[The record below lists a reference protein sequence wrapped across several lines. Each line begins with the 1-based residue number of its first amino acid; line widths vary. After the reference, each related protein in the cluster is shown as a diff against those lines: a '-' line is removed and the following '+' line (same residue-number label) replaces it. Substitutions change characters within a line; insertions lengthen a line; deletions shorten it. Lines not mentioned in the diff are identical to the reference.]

1 MKNNKKESIEKTVKK
16 ILIGN
21 KFLSYNWI
29 EQIMRKE
36 VNIALHPAAKNKITR
51 CRKFLEE
58 RLKNDSSPVYGV
70 NTGFGALH
78 HIKISSSEIETLQ
91 QNLVRSHACGTGDEV
106 SQDIVRLMLLTKINS
121 LSLGHSG
128 VRLQLVERLVYFFN
142 NDILPVVYEIGSLG
156 ASGDL
161 APLAH
166 LSLPLIGEGD
176 VCYRGTKMS
185 ARALH
190 KKLRIAPLKLAAKE
204 GLALLNG
211 TQFMNACG
219 IHIALRAMKLLQ
231 NANLVA
237 ALSLDAFDCHTSPFD
252 KDLNAARGFSMQS
265 KVADDITSLRKRS
278 KIAQRKK
285 MHVQDPYS
293 FRCIPQVH
301 GASLEVIDY
310 ASYVMITEANAVTDN
325 PIIFPKQKKIIS
337 GGNFHG
343 QNLAYALDFA
353 AIAISE
359 IGSISERRIFQ
370 LLSGHR
376 GLPSFL
382 IQDAGVNS
390 GFMIPQY
397 TAAALAS
404 LNKQLC
410 TPASVDSIVSSNGQ
424 EDHVSMGANAALK
437 ALKVLLNV
445 EKIISIEL
453 FTAAQALEFRKPFKS
468 SPVIEKLV
476 DEFRKSVP
484 FMRKD
489 KLMHKEMEKAFDFL
503 HS

>member
-1 MKNNKKESIEKTVKK
+1 MAAKK

-21 KFLSYNWI
+21 RFLSYDLI
-29 EQIMRKE
+29 EQI
-36 VNIALHPAAKNKITR
+36 IAGAKIDLHPSAKNKISR

-78 HIKISSSEIETLQ
+78 HIKISPSEIGTLQ

-106 SQDIVRLMLLTKINS
+106 SADIVRLMLLIKINS
-121 LSLGHSG
+121 LALGHSG
-128 VRLQLVERLVYFFN
+128 VKLQTVQRLVYFLN
-142 NDILPVVYEIGSLG
+142 NDILPVVYETGSLG

-166 LSLPLIGEGD
+166 LTLPIMGEGE
-176 VCYRGTKMS
+176 VHYQGRKMS
-185 ARALH
+185 AAVLH
-190 KKLRIAPLKLAAKE
+190 KRLRLAPLKLAAKE

-211 TQFMNACG
+211 TQYMNACG
-219 IHIALRAMKLLQ
+219 VHIVLRAMKTMEK
-231 NANLVA
+231 ANLVA
-237 ALSLDAFDCHTSPFD
+237 SLSLDAFDCHLSPFD
-252 KDLNAARGFSMQS
+252 KELNTSRNSAMQSRIANDILLLRKGSNIAAR
-265 KVADDITSLRKRS
+265 
-278 KIAQRKK
+278 KK
-285 MHVQDPYS
+285 HHVQDPYS

-301 GASLEVIDY
+301 GASLDVIQY
-310 ASYVMITEANAVTDN
+310 ASYIMANEANAVTDN
-325 PIIFPKQKKIIS
+325 PVIFPEQKKIIS

-343 QNLAYALDFA
+343 QNMAYALDFS

-370 LLSGHR
+370 LLSGQR
-376 GLPSFL
+376 GLPPFL

-410 TPASVDSIVSSNGQ
+410 TPSSVDSIVSSNGQ

-437 ALKVLLNV
+437 ALKVLTNV

-453 FTAAQALEFRKPFKS
+453 FTAAQAFEFRRPIKSSPAIEKIFSEFRKKVSF
-468 SPVIEKLV
+468 I
-476 DEFRKSVP
+476 
-484 FMRKD
+484 RKD
-489 KLMHKEMEKAFDFL
+489 KLMRNEMEKAFDFL
-503 HS
+503 YL

>member
-1 MKNNKKESIEKTVKK
+1 MAAKK

-21 KFLSYNWI
+21 RFLSYDLI
-29 EQIMRKE
+29 EQVMQKG
-36 VNIALHPAAKNKITR
+36 VKVDLHTSAKNKINR

-78 HIKISSSEIETLQ
+78 HIKISPAEIGTLQ
-91 QNLVRSHACGTGDEV
+91 KNLVRSHACGTGDEV
-106 SQDIVRLMLLTKINS
+106 SAEIVRLMLLIKINS
-121 LSLGHSG
+121 LALGHSG
-128 VRLQLVERLVYFFN
+128 VRLQLVQRLVYFFN
-142 NDILPVVYEIGSLG
+142 NDILPVVYETGSLG

-166 LSLPLIGEGD
+166 LSLPLIGEGE
-176 VCYRGTKMS
+176 VHYNGRKMS
-185 ARALH
+185 AAALH
-190 KKLRIAPLKLAAKE
+190 KKLGIAPIKLAAKE

-211 TQFMNACG
+211 TQYMNACG
-219 IHIALRAMKLLQ
+219 VHLVLRAMKLLAS
-231 NANLVA
+231 ANLVA
-237 ALSLDAFDCHTSPFD
+237 SLSLDAFDCHTSPFD
-252 KDLNAARGFSMQS
+252 KDLNDARGS
-265 KVADDITSLRKRS
+265 SLQS
-278 KIAQRKK
+278 KIASDILQLRKGSKLAERKK
-285 MHVQDPYS
+285 YHVQDPYS

-301 GASLEVIDY
+301 GASLDVIQY
-310 ASYVMITEANAVTDN
+310 ASYVMSNEANAVTDN
-325 PIIFPKQKKIIS
+325 PVIFPEQKKIIS

-343 QNLAYALDFA
+343 QNLAYALDFI

-370 LLSGHR
+370 LLNGQR
-376 GLPSFL
+376 GLPPFL

-404 LNKQLC
+404 LNKQFC

-437 ALKVLLNV
+437 ALKVLTNV

-453 FTAAQALEFRKPFKS
+453 FTASQAFEFRRPMKSSPTIEKLFSEFRKK
-468 SPVIEKLV
+468 
-476 DEFRKSVP
+476 VP
-484 FMRKD
+484 FIRKD
-489 KLMHKEMEKAFDFL
+489 KLMRNEMEKALEFL

>member
-1 MKNNKKESIEKTVKK
+1 MAAKK
-16 ILIGN
+16 IFIGN
-21 KFLSYNWI
+21 KFLSYDLI
-29 EQIMRKE
+29 EQI
-36 VNIALHPAAKNKITR
+36 IAGAKIDLHTSAKSKINH

-78 HIKISSSEIETLQ
+78 HIKISPAEIGTLQ

-106 SQDIVRLMLLTKINS
+106 SAEIVRLMLLIKINS
-121 LSLGHSG
+121 LALGHSG
-128 VRLQLVERLVYFFN
+128 VRLQLVQRLVYFFN

-166 LSLPLIGEGD
+166 LSLPLIGEGE
-176 VCYRGTKMS
+176 VHYKGRKMS
-185 ARALH
+185 AAALH
-190 KKLRIAPLKLAAKE
+190 KKLGIAPIKLAAKE

-211 TQFMNACG
+211 TQYMNACG
-219 IHIALRAMKLLQ
+219 VHLVLRAMKLIDSV
-231 NANLVA
+231 NLVA
-237 ALSLDAFDCHTSPFD
+237 TLSLDAFDCHTSPFD
-252 KDLNAARGFSMQS
+252 KELNDVRGSSMQS
-265 KVADDITSLRKRS
+265 KIASNILQLRKGS
-278 KIAQRKK
+278 KMAERKK
-285 MHVQDPYS
+285 HHVQDPYS

-301 GASLEVIDY
+301 GASLDVIQY
-310 ASYVMITEANAVTDN
+310 TSYVMSNEANAVTDN
-325 PIIFPKQKKIIS
+325 PVIFPEQKKIIS

-353 AIAISE
+353 GIAISE

-370 LLSGHR
+370 LLSGQR
-376 GLPSFL
+376 GLPPFL

-404 LNKQLC
+404 LNKQYC

-437 ALKVLLNV
+437 ALKVLSNV
-445 EKIISIEL
+445 EKIIAIEL
-453 FTAAQALEFRKPFKS
+453 FTAAQAFEFRKPIKS
-468 SPVIEKLV
+468 SAAIEKLFS
-476 DEFRKSVP
+476 EFRKVVP

-489 KLMHKEMEKAFDFL
+489 KLMRNEIEKAIEFL
-503 HS
+503 QTGY

>member
-1 MKNNKKESIEKTVKK
+1 MARNK

-21 KFLSYNWI
+21 RALTYDLI
-29 EQIMRKE
+29 EKVMQKNVQIE
-36 VNIALHPAAKNKITR
+36 LHSSAKNKINR

-78 HIKISSSEIETLQ
+78 DIKISASEIETLQ
-91 QNLVRSHACGTGDEV
+91 RNLVLSHACGTGDEV
-106 SQDIVRLMLLTKINS
+106 AHEIVRLMLLIKINS

-128 VRLQLVERLVYFFN
+128 VRLSLVQRLIYFFN
-142 NDILPVVYEIGSLG
+142 NDVVPVVYEIGSLG

-166 LSLPLIGEGD
+166 LSLPMIGEGE
-176 VCYRGTKMS
+176 VYFKGRKIS
-185 ARALH
+185 ATALH
-190 KKLRIAPLKLAAKE
+190 RKLGISPLKLAAKE

-211 TQFMNACG
+211 TQYMNACG
-219 IHIALRAMKLLQ
+219 IYIVTRALELAEK
-231 NANLVA
+231 ANLVS

-252 KDLNAARGFSMQS
+252 KDLNEVRRFSMQT
-265 KVADDITSLRKRS
+265 KVANIISQLRKGSR
-278 KIAQRKK
+278 IAGRKK
-285 MHVQDPYS
+285 QHVQDPYS

-301 GASLEVIDY
+301 GASLDVIQY
-310 ASYVMITEANAVTDN
+310 VSYVMNGEANAVTDN
-325 PIIFPKQKKIIS
+325 PVIFPEQKKIIS

-343 QNLAYALDFA
+343 ENLAFALDFA

-359 IGSISERRIFQ
+359 LGSISERRIFQ
-370 LLSGHR
+370 LLSGKR
-376 GLPSFL
+376 GLPPFL
-382 IQDAGVNS
+382 IKDAGVNS

-404 LNKQLC
+404 LNKQFC

-437 ALKVLLNV
+437 ALKVLTNV
-445 EKIISIEL
+445 EKIIAIEL
-453 FTAAQALEFRKPFKS
+453 FTAAQALEFRRPLKS
-468 SPVIEKLV
+468 SAVIENLFS
-476 DEFRKSVP
+476 EFRKKIP
-484 FMRKD
+484 FIRKD
-489 KLMHKEMEKAFDFL
+489 KLMQKEMEKAFDFL
-503 HS
+503 HT